1 MSATAT
7 TSTLSTSSSMS
18 GYIKPL
24 VGAGVAIALDKF
36 VLMNSN
42 MNSSLYF
49 GASVGGALFLVGMF
63 DANVPNFLPDITAI
77 GADGATLSKRVAEI
91 TASSAA
97 AYAINKFVMKNDNSP
112 QLMMKK
118 LAVVLASDF
127 AGEYASDYFSSR
139 ALSYFA

>member
-1 MSATAT
+1 MSATT
-7 TSTLSTSSSMS
+7 TTSTSSSMS
-18 GYIKPL
+18 GYVKPL

-36 VLMNSN
+36 VLMNPN
-42 MNSSLYF
+42 MQSSLYF

-63 DANVPNFLPDITAI
+63 DTNVPNFLPDITAI

>member
-1 MSATAT
+1 MSATT
-7 TSTLSTSSSMS
+7 TTSTSSSMS
-18 GYIKPL
+18 GYVKPL
-24 VGAGVAIALDKF
+24 VGAGVAIALDKL
-36 VLMNSN
+36 VLMNPN

-63 DANVPNFLPDITAI
+63 DTNVPNFLPDITAI

-91 TASSAA
+91 TAGAGA
-97 AYAINKFVMKNDNSP
+97 AYAINKFLLKNDNSP

-118 LAVVLASDF
+118 LAVVIASDF
-127 AGEYASDYFSSR
+127 LGEYASDYFSSR

>member
-1 MSATAT
+1 MSATT
-7 TSTLSTSSSMS
+7 TSTSSSMS
-18 GYIKPL
+18 GYVKPL

-36 VLMNSN
+36 VLMNPN
-42 MNSSLYF
+42 MQSSLYF

-63 DANVPNFLPDITAI
+63 DTNVPNFLPDITAI

-127 AGEYASDYFSSR
+127 AGEYASYYFSSR